1 VELTSALNREFCWR
15 LERDKDHASIK
26 VLHEIESIKF
36 DSAGLIP
43 FPWAMPEEY
52 KVKDDAVSANRA
64 FYIGD
69 KSRFASWNKREKP

>member
-1 VELTSALNREFCWR
+1 
-15 LERDKDHASIK
+15 
-26 VLHEIESIKF
+26 
-36 DSAGLIP
+36 
-43 FPWAMPEEY
+43 MPEEY